1 MTHPAHPATA
11 LPIHCLGDSHVSFFS
26 GRDTIPP
33 VWPCP
38 ADDLL
43 PWFKTHHLG
52 PALAFNL
59 SRTGTRTQGRE
70 RLLEI
75 LATAVPAGATVL
87 LSFGEIDC
95 RAHLPKQAEQR
106 GLPLE
111 QVVDEC
117 LDAYFNTVAEVAGMG
132 FRVIVY
138 NALYSHAR
146 ERADGKR
153 KDGDYA
159 AYGTWSERMRAVAL
173 FNTGAKLRCGRIGLP
188 FLATLPHLTDRRGRP
203 LRWYFFDS
211 IHLSQR
217 AMPIALRELAALLP
231 ESGIEVPPVLR
242 PSSCS
247 RLADWLDKR
256 GRRLRK
262 ELRKAAGRVPRS

>member
-1 MTHPAHPATA
+1 MTCASRHVTA
-11 LPIHCLGDSHVSFFS
+11 FPIHCMGDSHVAFFS

-33 VWPCP
+33 IWPDP
-38 ADDLL
+38 AADLM
-43 PWFKTHHLG
+43 PWFKTYHLG
-52 PALAFNL
+52 PALAYNL
-59 SRTGTRTQGRE
+59 NRTGTRTQGRE
-70 RLLEI
+70 RLMDI
-75 LATAVPAGATVL
+75 LSTAVPARATVL

-106 GLPLE
+106 DLPLE
-111 QVVDEC
+111 QVVDDC
-117 LDAYFNTVAEVAGMG
+117 LDEYFKTVAEVAGMG
-132 FRVIVY
+132 FRVIIY

-159 AYGTWSERMRAVAL
+159 AYGTWRERARAVAL
-173 FNTGAKLRCGRIGLP
+173 FNAGAKLRCELLGLP
-188 FLATLPHLTDRRGRP
+188 FLATLPHLSDRRGRP

-231 ESGIEVPPVLR
+231 ESGIEVPPVFSPTPCR
-242 PSSCS
+242 
-247 RLADWLDKR
+247 RLSDWLDKR
-256 GRRLRK
+256 GHRLRK
-262 ELRKAAGRVPRS
+262 ELRKAAGRVLRS